1 MTFCRLWRRKS
12 VAVQPMFHPCPEVM
26 RVTMTAL
33 TTTDH
38 DDDQPMSADMVP
50 AFKTVDEER
59 TYRKQHL
66 VGAFRV
72 FGRLGFE
79 EGLAGHITARDPQQL
94 DHFWV
99 NPLDQPFSMMRVSD
113 LVLVSSAGEVVEG
126 VGRINR
132 AAFAIHS
139 QIHEAW
145 PHVVSA
151 AHSHSV
157 HGRAWSTLGRLLDP
171 LTQDACLFYQRH
183 SLYSSYEGTVFSLE
197 EARRIAE
204 TLGPQ
209 DKAVILANHGLLT
222 VGTSVDDA
230 AWNFIAMERS
240 CQVQLM
246 AEAAGRPILIRHEV
260 AEQQAA
266 LADEFGWASF
276 QPSWKRVLHD
286 QPDLLD

>member
-183 SLYSSYEGTVFSLE
+183 SLYS
-197 EARRIAE
+197 R
-204 TLGPQ
+204 
-209 DKAVILANHGLLT
+209 LLT